1 MKEIFLLRLY
11 FAVALLLP
19 VSASAEDPN
28 SCTEQSLRP
37 LPDVRITSVTPEAT
51 PAPHCKVAG
60 IIGTETH
67 FELLLPENWK
77 TGTASS

>member
-28 SCTEQSLRP
+28 SCTEQSLHIR
-37 LPDVRITSVTPEAT
+37 DT
-51 PAPHCKVAG
+51 
-60 IIGTETH
+60 
-67 FELLLPENWK
+67 
-77 TGTASS
+77 